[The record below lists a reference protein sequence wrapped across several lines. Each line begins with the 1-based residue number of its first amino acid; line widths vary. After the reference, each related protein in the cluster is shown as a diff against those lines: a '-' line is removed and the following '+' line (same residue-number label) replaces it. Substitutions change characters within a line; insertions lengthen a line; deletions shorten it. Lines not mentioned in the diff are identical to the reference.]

1 MRKRLAKA
9 SSLDLE
15 VLVKVLGLK
24 VWRAEGEATEA

>member
-1 MRKRLAKA
+1 MRKRLIKA

-24 VWRAEGEATEA
+24 VRRAKGEVTEA